1 MKTVNQTLGFYTPAF
16 FKIYIRTV
24 QPIDPANL
32 SNQEL
37 STFIHEYTHFIQ
49 DFTTLYGLVNI
60 YNIFDWLRLYVNE
73 IYKVRKV
80 QLPIKCSNETLEV
93 NNLIK
98 KISWGTSNIYNSVSA
113 VKNVQVKPHSFTND
127 VLTKFPRLSSFRK
140 VEMEIETQGQWLS
153 IEFGSLA
160 IMESMS
166 HMMERFFKSDMCHM
180 LSRLSVQYRSNFSQK
195 YLSST

>member
-1 MKTVNQTLGFYTPAF
+1 M
-16 FKIYIRTV
+16 
-24 QPIDPANL
+24 
-32 SNQEL
+32 

-113 VKNVQVKPHSFTND
+113 VKMYK
-127 VLTKFPRLSSFRK
+127 
-140 VEMEIETQGQWLS
+140 
-153 IEFGSLA
+153 
-160 IMESMS
+160 
-166 HMMERFFKSDMCHM
+166 
-180 LSRLSVQYRSNFSQK
+180 
-195 YLSST
+195 